1 MNGLTQS
8 FCIFF
13 TASDIL
19 PFIPKLLE
27 LDIFNEKA
35 WVSAVA
41 FTIKLLRPRLLPP
54 FPIISTF
61 NEVNIRTYV
70 TAESKPGIYFI
81 DIRADKLLSLRL
93 ARLITGL
100 NYQHGNIERKRNWY
114 SLNAEKYLLSISS
127 SPQSRVQSKINL
139 DKWLT
144 ERYCVYLYKKNNLY
158 RYQIHHSKWKLNY
171 LNLSELQLHL

>member
-70 TAESKPGIYFI
+70 TAESKPSIY
-81 DIRADKLLSLRL
+81 L
-93 ARLITGL
+93 
-100 NYQHGNIERKRNWY
+100 
-114 SLNAEKYLLSISS
+114 
-127 SPQSRVQSKINL
+127 
-139 DKWLT
+139 
-144 ERYCVYLYKKNNLY
+144 
-158 RYQIHHSKWKLNY
+158 
-171 LNLSELQLHL
+171 